1 MKTALAIVNTVLD
14 QLGLSRAS
22 SITNTGDKTVTQML
36 SLMNLTGQTLMTET
50 DYQFLAAETRFSTVV
65 KTTYTGDTTAGSNTI
80 TNLSSVVGLTTDF
93 MVTGTGI
100 QTDTFLT
107 AVGSTTAT
115 LSIPASVT
123 GTGVTFTFGQ
133 AKYSVPA
140 DYDRLE
146 NDTIFNKSNRWA
158 VLGPRN
164 AQEWQWIKSSY
175 VTAGPMMR
183 FRIMQNRLT
192 LWPMPS
198 TVLTIG
204 YEYCSKNWA
213 LDNAGVGK
221 AEITLDTDT
230 SQFPD
235 ILMILGTKYRF
246 QEAKGFDS
254 SASFEAY
261 KREESKFIAQNSGA
275 EKLNLAP
282 RAADRLLTTANL
294 PDSGFGSNRL

>member
-22 SITNTGDKTVTQML
+22 SITNTGDKTVIQML

-50 DYQFLAAETRFSTVV
+50 DYQFLAAETRFSTVF
-65 KTTYTGDTTAGSNTI
+65 KTYTGDTTAGSNTI

-93 MVTGTGI
+93 MVSGAGI
-100 QTDTFLT
+100 ETDTFLT
-107 AVGSTTAT
+107 AIGLTTAT
-115 LSIPASVT
+115 LSIPASAT
-123 GTGVTFTFGQ
+123 STGVTLTFGQ
-133 AKYSVPA
+133 CKYSVPS

-146 NDTIFNKSNRWA
+146 NDTVYNKSNKWA

-164 AQEWQWIKSSY
+164 AQEWQWIKSSWAS
-175 VTAGPMMR
+175 AGPMMR

-198 TVLTIG
+198 SVLTIG
-204 YEYCSKNWA
+204 YEYISKNWA

-235 ILMILGTKYRF
+235 ILMILGTRYRF

-254 SASFEAY
+254 SASFAAY
-261 KREESKFIAQNSGA
+261 KREESKFIGQNSGA

-294 PDSGFGSNRL
+294 PDSGYGSN